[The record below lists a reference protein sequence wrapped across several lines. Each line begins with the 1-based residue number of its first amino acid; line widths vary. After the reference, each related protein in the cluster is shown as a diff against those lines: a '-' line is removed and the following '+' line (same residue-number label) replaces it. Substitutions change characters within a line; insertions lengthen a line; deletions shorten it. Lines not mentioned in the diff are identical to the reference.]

1 MCMVPPLGDP
11 HMCIPLLT
19 TGSSDLRR
27 ALEDSRGGVI
37 RLEPQSSSSDVTRSD
52 HERERLGYGCNP
64 RSLSG
69 NGDVT
74 SSCHFRCTAEK
85 RLGPVSAPQ
94 RRHICIVP
102 AYFLIYPLRRAE
114 LRYAN
119 SADPWHFIAIGSF
132 YILEGFQR
140 DRNSPA
146 QKGDDLDDQ
155 ETAPAPPRASSD
167 WSTRKSLLSDMWEK
181 ERPCLVNT
189 MVAQQNA
196 TTQICQQCGSPAA
209 VRCRDCRPQ
218 PFFCADCDV
227 SIHRNHVFHNRDATI
242 AGFFQPLPPT
252 TCVVERALSQCVCIL
267 PLEMPEKICSCA
279 TGSLSVNTGK
289 VVAVV
294 TMNGR
299 YDLSMPEM
307 KCEACKATWSAGV
320 DDLVRNDY
328 WPATLHF
335 STVYATDVFCSYEEL
350 KMAAPGL
357 SCQAFLRMLDQR
369 TVRFGRTGKITADSF
384 RKSFLEWEA
393 VRFEVEKIYM
403 LAVSVDGNRKHYRFK
418 NAARSEEQ
426 ALFKD
431 IFIAK
436 DEEVERF
443 VDYIH
448 STTNHVSGRGVCGGE
463 WSAARETSSR
473 SSSKIDEEGLELAV
487 CRHGVFLGALNM
499 FRGEIFAY
507 PLYLQNKLANKPI
520 SFFAIDVTCK
530 YWPYLNKVAKSCPE
544 LQHLLGMKP
553 FLSVFHAKAHDFKCE
568 VKWSGA
574 YQQGAGLTLGEEV
587 EQCNAF
593 LSRIAVTTKHM
604 SKAGRTDMLTL
615 MAMRWN
621 QQKFK
626 NFRPKPIRSQ
636 CLDLE
641 SMRTQLAVTQV
652 EVEGWVTDIK
662 EWAEVKCLHFF
673 SSQQQQNADLDA
685 VTSRMEVLVASIKR
699 RSQRLYK
706 GTDGSKGRARIR
718 RKIREEKAILSSVV
732 EKYNSMV
739 PDTERIVFDNIL
751 SDETVWPWQL
761 SHGDTVDLKT
771 KRKAFDVVMAIRR
784 LEEEKKIVL
793 SEMAKHW
800 KSLSTRADTL
810 KEMSCQL
817 SSEALKSVLVVT
829 VQLCQLKLKIDAV
842 EKLLSTV
849 WAITSKRNGTSLQVL
864 CIQELCFLVLGISG
878 PESACCP
885 AVLCCL
891 EDTAGVSRQ

>member
-1 MCMVPPLGDP
+1 M
-11 HMCIPLLT
+11 
-19 TGSSDLRR
+19 S
-27 ALEDSRGGVI
+27 
-37 RLEPQSSSSDVTRSD
+37 EPNDSDVD
-52 HERERLGYGCNP
+52 QVL
-64 RSLSG
+64 
-69 NGDVT
+69 
-74 SSCHFRCTAEK
+74 K
-85 RLGPVSAPQ
+85 
-94 RRHICIVP
+94 
-102 AYFLIYPLRRAE
+102 E
-114 LRYAN
+114 LDELVGHSKLNYELQN
-119 SADPWHFIAIGSF
+119 
-132 YILEGFQR
+132 LEGFINKMQGEQEATPSTSHQPVQWLKR
-140 DRNSPA
+140 DSDGNVVYDKPRSSRNKTASHRYSRKTGAHTRMLDSSVEITNYCPHNTVETFLEELNHS
-146 QKGDDLDDQ
+146 QGDDLDDQ

-393 VRFEVEKIYM
+393 VRFEVEKICREDYFVCPACTPDM

-436 DEEVERF
+436 DDEVERF

-520 SFFAIDVTCK
+520 SFFAMDVTCK

-626 NFRPKPIRSQ
+626 NLASSLACRYQKATKRLESQ

-662 EWAEVKCLHFF
+662 EWAEATT
-673 SSQQQQNADLDA
+673 SQQNADLDA

-706 GTDGSKGRARIR
+706 DTDGSKGRARIR

-817 SSEALKSVLVVT
+817 SSEALKSELWALNEEGVKGFLSLTLRKKQEVTRMMKHARDCYAQVLT
-829 VQLCQLKLKIDAV
+829 
-842 EKLLSTV
+842 
-849 WAITSKRNGTSLQVL
+849 GTSVDFQNDWDGYDSDS
-864 CIQELCFLVLGISG
+864 ELSDDGF
-878 PESACCP
+878 
-885 AVLCCL
+885 
-891 EDTAGVSRQ
+891 

>member
-1 MCMVPPLGDP
+1 M
-11 HMCIPLLT
+11 
-19 TGSSDLRR
+19 S
-27 ALEDSRGGVI
+27 
-37 RLEPQSSSSDVTRSD
+37 EPNDSDVD
-52 HERERLGYGCNP
+52 QVL
-64 RSLSG
+64 
-69 NGDVT
+69 
-74 SSCHFRCTAEK
+74 K
-85 RLGPVSAPQ
+85 
-94 RRHICIVP
+94 
-102 AYFLIYPLRRAE
+102 E
-114 LRYAN
+114 LDELVGHSKLNYELQN
-119 SADPWHFIAIGSF
+119 
-132 YILEGFQR
+132 LEGFINKMQGEQEATPSTSHQPVQKAPPSTSHQSVRWLKR
-140 DRNSPA
+140 DSDGNVVYDKPRSSRNKTASHRYSRKTGAHTRMLDSSVEITNYCPHNTVETFLEELNHS
-146 QKGDDLDDQ
+146 QGDDLDDQ

-393 VRFEVEKIYM
+393 VRFEVEKICREDYFVCPACTPDM

-520 SFFAIDVTCK
+520 T
-530 YWPYLNKVAKSCPE
+530 
-544 LQHLLGMKP
+544 
-553 FLSVFHAKAHDFKCE
+553 FLP
-568 VKWSGA
+568 WIGA

-621 QQKFK
+621 QQKLK
-626 NFRPKPIRSQ
+626 NLASSLACRYQKATKRLESQ

-662 EWAEVKCLHFF
+662 EWAEATT
-673 SSQQQQNADLDA
+673 SQQNADLDA

-706 GTDGSKGRARIR
+706 DTDGSKGRARIR

-817 SSEALKSVLVVT
+817 SSEALKSELWALNEEGVKGFLSLTLRKKQEVTRMMKHARDCYAQVLT
-829 VQLCQLKLKIDAV
+829 
-842 EKLLSTV
+842 
-849 WAITSKRNGTSLQVL
+849 GTSVDFQNDWDGYDSDS
-864 CIQELCFLVLGISG
+864 ELSDDGF
-878 PESACCP
+878 
-885 AVLCCL
+885 
-891 EDTAGVSRQ
+891 